1 MNDWL
6 LSIIGVVFMGVLFD
20 IIYPNGKTNAVC
32 RSIFG
37 IIAIFVMMKP
47 VFNFIKFDNVADNFI
62 DKNLLLSID
71 ESKCDY
77 LESKIKSD
85 LLSRGVDGVNVE
97 IDGITEDNVFEIK
110 NVYVDISEIVLSE
123 DMMNI
128 NKYEV
133 ISNIILESVDIQ
145 KEGIIIYG

>member
-1 MNDWL
+1 MNGWL

-62 DKNLLLSID
+62 DKNLLLSFD

-85 LLSRGVDGVNVE
+85 LLSQGVDGVNVE

>member
-1 MNDWL
+1 
-6 LSIIGVVFMGVLFD
+6 LSFD
-20 IIYPNGKTNAVC
+20 K
-32 RSIFG
+32 
-37 IIAIFVMMKP
+37 
-47 VFNFIKFDNVADNFI
+47 
-62 DKNLLLSID
+62 
-71 ESKCDY
+71 SKCDY

-85 LLSRGVDGVNVE
+85 LLSQGVDGVNVE

-145 KEGIIIYG
+145 KEGIII